1 MLTSGRHVLF
11 APPPSKAILY
21 SPTWSRGTPYDWNPV
36 TLVMGLEE
44 EPKGSHHGIILART
58 GALRGHAMIAKK
70 FIDAG
75 MISALSPFQA
85 RTLGFNLVLFASELA
100 SAMLNQ
106 PYALEASPVLRQQAF
121 ETVSFA
127 TLHAAVLLGPTI
139 QENADVL

>member
-1 MLTSGRHVLF
+1 MEASGRVTSGPPQTLLCRVGQGF
-11 APPPSKAILY
+11 APL
-21 SPTWSRGTPYDWNPV
+21 
-36 TLVMGLEE
+36 
-44 EPKGSHHGIILART
+44 H
-58 GALRGHAMIAKK
+58 
-70 FIDAG
+70 
-75 MISALSPFQA
+75 

-121 ETVSFA
+121 ETVFFA